1 MEGEKKVSNQV
12 WDIEGEGEARYEP
25 DEIDILE
32 ELYTQERMANDY
44 LIDQLKALAGAEP
57 HEALDGIRNIL
68 EQGFIYFGEQRPWDR
83 PALQTLIGQNQQLD
97 LFEETV
103 Q

>member
-1 MEGEKKVSNQV
+1 MSSQI

-25 DEIDILE
+25 DEIEVLE

-44 LIDQLKALAGAEP
+44 LIEQLKQLAVAEP
-57 HEALDGIRNIL
+57 REALDGIREIL
-68 EQGFIYFGEQRPWDR
+68 NQGFTYFGEQRPWDR